1 MSFDGNIKDLNR
13 MIESYIKNE
22 TKRKELEEQS
32 KPEYIPSVKHVRFLT
47 GKTYKIKA
55 RLLHPIHEKLGL
67 DEDVF
72 ESYLEKRNEQDK
84 NVK

>member
-1 MSFDGNIKDLNR
+1 MTFDGNI
-13 MIESYIKNE
+13 
-22 TKRKELEEQS
+22 KRKELEEQS

-67 DEDVF
+67 DEDVLKSWI
-72 ESYLEKRNEQDK
+72 EEQKDK
-84 NVK
+84 EN